1 MELPSLERFRSC
13 LDDVVLGTLLEQGSD
28 QVDPEVPATPALLE
42 VPQS

>member
-1 MELPSLERFRSC
+1 MQLPSSGRFRSC
-13 LDDVVLGTLLEQGSD
+13 LDVVLGTLLEQGSG